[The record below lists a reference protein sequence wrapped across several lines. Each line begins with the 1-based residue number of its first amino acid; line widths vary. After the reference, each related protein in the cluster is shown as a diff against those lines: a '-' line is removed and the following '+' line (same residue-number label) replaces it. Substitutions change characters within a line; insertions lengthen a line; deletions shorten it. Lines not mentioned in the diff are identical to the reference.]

1 MTPPLQTKRPTFDAI
16 PPTAHHS
23 EDWAQHH
30 RKDFRGA
37 HSHGYVDTMN
47 DQKLQFFTMS
57 VFNKHDVDQSGI
69 FLSPYLRILKPDVT
83 WYFLH
88 LIYSKT

>member
-1 MTPPLQTKRPTFDAI
+1 MMTPPLQTKRPTFDAI

-57 VFNKHDVDQSGI
+57 VFNKHDVDQSGKRGGREGTKI
-69 FLSPYLRILKPDVT
+69 ESFIGFLRIIVLA
-83 WYFLH
+83 
-88 LIYSKT
+88 